1 MRDILAMIGFSF
13 LCSILLLPMTGA
25 MAAGG
30 TVRKVDCDKGETIQN
45 KIDEAK
51 AGDVIVVSGTC
62 NENLVIRKEMH
73 DITLDGQ
80 GMATINRPDSTR
92 NTITIRGKGIT
103 IRGMNITGGRNG
115 ISIRQDAEASIN
127 GNHIN
132 RTGRWA
138 IVVTNNSSARIMNN
152 TIQDNP
158 RGGILIRA
166 HSRAQI
172 GVSGPPGERV
182 FFPNTIIHNGGRAGI
197 QVSRFSEAFIAGNVI
212 RNNRQGIRVVNH
224 SQAHIGLPDSPVTL
238 GANKIEGND
247 TGIIIKRSSFARIV
261 GNLISNARDSSG
273 IQVQNDSHALIARN
287 IISNNA
293 GHGIKVSGNSSV
305 TLGNDRGNS
314 TFDEPNKTTVN
325 NGRFGIWCKGGGYV
339 KGRLGTLNG
348 NSGTRSF
355 EEGCTEKLLQGQK
368 PEFNDSMVSAIKRS
382 PKSKIE
388 DPQSELA
395 KRGTLHKVNCQEGE
409 SVQNK
414 LDEAKAGDVIVVSGS
429 CNENLVMRKE
439 LHDITLD
446 GEGLATINGPD
457 PSRDTI
463 RVRGKGVTIRGFII
477 TGGRRGIH
485 VYQGGRASIDS
496 NIIERTGGDAI
507 VIGRDSSANIL
518 GNTIQNNP
526 GRGIGISGSSTARIG
541 VSGSGGEG
549 KFFPNTIIQNGG
561 RGIDVRRT
569 SEALIAGNTISH
581 NSDLAIYVSDNS
593 RVHIGLPDD
602 KVNLGANT
610 IEGNGG
616 GGILLRLSSFA
627 RIIGNTI
634 SNNEGMDG
642 IGVRDASHAEIA
654 RNIIDNNARHGI
666 SVTQNS
672 SVTLG
677 KDKITTFFD
686 EPNNTSVDNG
696 GFGIRC
702 LGGEYVKGRIGTV
715 RGKDGIKSFGD
726 GCIDELIR

>member
-1 MRDILAMIGFSF
+1 
-13 LCSILLLPMTGA
+13 

-51 AGDVIVVSGTC
+51 AGDVIVVSGIC

-80 GMATINRPDSTR
+80 GIATINGSDAIR
-92 NTITIRGKGIT
+92 NTIAIKGKGIT

-115 ISIRQDAEASIN
+115 ISIRQGAEASIN
-127 GNHIN
+127 GNRIN

-182 FFPNTIIHNGGRAGI
+182 SPPNTIIQNGGRAAI
-197 QVSRFSEAFIAGNVI
+197 QVSRFSEAFIVGNVI
-212 RNNRQGIRVVNH
+212 RNNRGGIRVVNH

-247 TGIIIKRSSFARIV
+247 SGVLIRRFSSAMIV
-261 GNLISNARDSSG
+261 GNLISNSRNSSG
-273 IQVQNDSHALIARN
+273 IQVLRDSHALIARN

-293 GHGIKVSGNSSV
+293 GHGISVSGNSSV
-305 TLGNDRGNS
+305 ALGNDRGNS
-314 TFDEPNKTTVN
+314 TFDEPNETTVN
-325 NGRFGIWCKGGGYV
+325 NGRFGIRCEGGGYV

-348 NSGTRSF
+348 NSGAKSF
-355 EEGCTEKLLQGQK
+355 EEGCIEKLLQVDK
-368 PEFNDSMVSAIKRS
+368 PENNDSKVSSIRRS
-382 PKSKIE
+382 PQSKIQ

-395 KRGTLHKVNCQEGE
+395 KRGALQKVNCQVGE
-409 SVQNK
+409 SVQNIIDK
-414 LDEAKAGDVIVVSGS
+414 AKAGDVIVVSGS
-429 CNENLVMRKE
+429 CNENLVIRKE
-439 LHDITLD
+439 LHGITLD
-446 GEGLATINGPD
+446 GRGTATIKGLD
-457 PSRDTI
+457 STRDTI
-463 RVRGKGVTIRGFII
+463 RVRGKGITIRGFTI
-477 TGGRRGIH
+477 TGGRYGINIDR
-485 VYQGGRASIDS
+485 GGRALIDS
-496 NIIERTGGDAI
+496 NIIERTGESAI
-507 VIGRDSSANIL
+507 VVRRNSSANIF

-526 GRGIGISGSSTARIG
+526 GNGIQITSSSGVHIG

-549 KFFPNTIIQNGG
+549 KFFPNTIIHNGG
-561 RGIDVRRT
+561 RGISVQRT

-581 NSDLAIYVSDNS
+581 NRFGAIYVSDNS
-593 RVHIGLPDD
+593 RVHIGLPDA

-610 IEGNGG
+610 IKSNGG
-616 GGILLRLSSFA
+616 GGIWLRLASFA
-627 RIIGNTI
+627 RIVGNTI
-634 SNNEGMDG
+634 SDNEGKDG
-642 IGVRDASHAEIA
+642 IEVGDASHAEIA
-654 RNIIDNNARHGI
+654 RNIIDNNAGHGI
-666 SVTQNS
+666 NVKGS
-672 SVTLG
+672 STVNLG
-677 KDKITTFFD
+677 KDSTTTFFD
-686 EPNNTSVDNG
+686 EPNETTVNNG
-696 GFGIRC
+696 RFGISC
-702 LGGEYVKGRIGTV
+702 VGGSYVKGRIGTV
-715 RGKDGIKSFGD
+715 SGKDGVKRFGD

>member
-172 GVSGPPGERV
+172 GISGPPGERV
-182 FFPNTIIHNGGRAGI
+182 FSPNKIIQNGGGAGI
-197 QVSRFSEAFIAGNVI
+197 QVSRFSEAFIVGNVI
-212 RNNRQGIRVVNH
+212 RNNWQGIRVVNH
-224 SQAHIGLPDSPVTL
+224 SKAHIGLPDSPVTL

-247 TGIIIKRSSFARIV
+247 SGVLIRRFSSAMIV
-261 GNLISNARDSSG
+261 GNLISNSRNSSG
-273 IQVQNDSHALIARN
+273 IRVLRDSHAVTFRN

-293 GHGIKVSGNSSV
+293 GHGIEVSGNSSV
-305 TLGNDRGNS
+305 ALGNDRGNS
-314 TFDEPNKTTVN
+314 TFDEPNETTVN
-325 NGRFGIWCKGGGYV
+325 NGRFGIRCAGGGYV

-348 NSGTRSF
+348 NSGAKSF
-355 EEGCTEKLLQGQK
+355 ERGCIEKLLEGQK
-368 PEFNDSMVSAIKRS
+368 PEINDSMVSAIKRS
-382 PKSKIE
+382 PQSKIQ
-388 DPQSELA
+388 DPQSDLA

-414 LDEAKAGDVIVVSGS
+414 LDEARAGDVIVVSGS
-429 CNENLVMRKE
+429 CNENLVIRKE
-439 LHDITLD
+439 LHGITLD
-446 GEGLATINGPD
+446 GEGTATIKGPD
-457 PSRDTI
+457 STRDTI
-463 RVRGKGVTIRGFII
+463 RVRGKGITIRGFII
-477 TGGRRGIH
+477 TGGRNGINID
-485 VYQGGRASIDS
+485 QAGRAIIDR
-496 NIIERTGGDAI
+496 NIIQKTGGHAI
-507 VIGRDSSANIL
+507 VVRQNSSAHIF

-526 GRGIGISGSSTARIG
+526 GNGVWITHSSGAHIG
-541 VSGSGGEG
+541 VSGSGGEV

-561 RGIDVRRT
+561 RGIDVRDT

-581 NSDLAIYVSDNS
+581 NRFRAIYVVDNS
-593 RVHIGLPDD
+593 RVHIGLPDG
-602 KVNLGANT
+602 KINLGSNT
-610 IEGNGG
+610 IESNGG
-616 GGILLRLSSFA
+616 GGIRIRQSSFA

-634 SNNEGMDG
+634 SDNEGMDG
-642 IGVRDASHAEIA
+642 IEVGDASHAEIA
-654 RNIIDNNARHGI
+654 KNIIDNNAGHGI
-666 SVTQNS
+666 SVIQKS
-672 SVTLG
+672 SVALG

-686 EPNNTSVDNG
+686 EPNDTTVNNG
-696 GFGIRC
+696 RFGISC
-702 LGGEYVKGRIGTV
+702 VGGSYVKGRIGTIS
-715 RGKDGIKSFGD
+715 GKRGIKSFGK
-726 GCIDELIR
+726 GCIDGLVR